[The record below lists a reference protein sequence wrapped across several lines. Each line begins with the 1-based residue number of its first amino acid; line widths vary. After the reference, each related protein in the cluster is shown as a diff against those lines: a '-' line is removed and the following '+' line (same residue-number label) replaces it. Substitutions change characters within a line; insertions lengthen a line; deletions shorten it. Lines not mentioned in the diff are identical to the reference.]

1 MALSPRHHPWGLPA
15 LLALAFAVASPLPA
29 GGRQDPGTSA
39 AADWNSTAS
48 AVIAA
53 GNSPARLEAVREQL
67 QAAGFGVTRLPFT
80 SGDHD
85 GVNLVAEVAGDPGAP
100 LLLIGAH
107 ADRVEVGEGAVDNAS
122 GVAVVLALAERL
134 RERPLQGHR
143 VAVAFWDLEERGL
156 LGARDYV
163 ASGAERPALYVNFD
177 VFGWGDTL
185 WMTAPDLSLP
195 LVAASAAAAG
205 SAGTGFSA
213 TAEHYPPTDHLAFLR
228 AGWPAVS
235 YSLLDADEIHA
246 MEAMMQGNRPDAP
259 PRVMQVIHTAQDTWE
274 QLDPAA
280 VVRGIDA
287 VEAALR
293 AWDAGG

>member
-156 LGARDYV
+156 LGAGVEVRRLVEHCEIMISDQRPVAPIGHKIDADQRLGAVADDVPEVDDPLHAARLDVRQHGAQRLSIAVDVADDRGRHDGTSRGSGRARD
-163 ASGAERPALYVNFD
+163 GTGNRFQRQR
-177 VFGWGDTL
+177 
-185 WMTAPDLSLP
+185 TAVGPSHP
-195 LVAASAAAAG
+195 ASA
-205 SAGTGFSA
+205 
-213 TAEHYPPTDHLAFLR
+213 R
-228 AGWPAVS
+228 
-235 YSLLDADEIHA
+235 
-246 MEAMMQGNRPDAP
+246 RP
-259 PRVMQVIHTAQDTWE
+259 
-274 QLDPAA
+274 
-280 VVRGIDA
+280 RG
-287 VEAALR
+287 R
-293 AWDAGG
+293 